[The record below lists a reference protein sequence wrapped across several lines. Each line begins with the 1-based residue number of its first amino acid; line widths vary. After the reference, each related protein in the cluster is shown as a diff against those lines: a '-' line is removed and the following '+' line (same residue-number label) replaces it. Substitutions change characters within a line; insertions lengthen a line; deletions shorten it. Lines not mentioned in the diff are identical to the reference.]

1 MNTIFALSMVAG
13 VGLTTGTPVIGA
25 RVAEEMWAAGRAD
38 TARSRT
44 CEVAYQTARR
54 AVPAPSYLNRKKTAA
69 GERPAKKKKGREYD
83 RGDRRE
89 AIRMYLA
96 MLVVLLVPLRV
107 LVLLFLL
114 PRVLLGGRPALF
126 AVASFSAL
134 SSNTIS
140 IAATTVVESRSLHS
154 SKCHSCSGSFSSI
167 IPMILPASLGSVTA
181 SMTRGYSRCD
191 KICRDKI
198 GQSLRRAGSHPSTSI
213 GVTVCG
219 HTPPPWI
226 SAVVVVYLSQVSSSL
241 YKFKFPPIHPSLKI

>member
-1 MNTIFALSMVAG
+1 MYCSPANARGRAFRAAPHCCGRASQTKRLRIQMMNTIFALSMVAG

-96 MLVVLLVPLRV
+96 DEKVVD
-107 LVLLFLL
+107 
-114 PRVLLGGRPALF
+114 
-126 AVASFSAL
+126 
-134 SSNTIS
+134 
-140 IAATTVVESRSLHS
+140 IAAAYGTHERTVYKWLKVSHFPSRIRL
-154 SKCHSCSGSFSSI
+154 
-167 IPMILPASLGSVTA
+167 
-181 SMTRGYSRCD
+181 RCLCLLD
-191 KICRDKI
+191 K
-198 GQSLRRAGSHPSTSI
+198 GPNT
-213 GVTVCG
+213 
-219 HTPPPWI
+219 
-226 SAVVVVYLSQVSSSL
+226 
-241 YKFKFPPIHPSLKI
+241 

>member
-1 MNTIFALSMVAG
+1 MMNTIFALSMVAG

-96 MLVVLLVPLRV
+96 NEKVVD
-107 LVLLFLL
+107 
-114 PRVLLGGRPALF
+114 
-126 AVASFSAL
+126 
-134 SSNTIS
+134 
-140 IAATTVVESRSLHS
+140 IAAAYGTHERTVYKWLKVSHFPSRIRLLLLLEGPVKKRPGVSPVDGSQLVYYS
-154 SKCHSCSGSFSSI
+154 VGWSELSGHDG
-167 IPMILPASLGSVTA
+167 P
-181 SMTRGYSRCD
+181 
-191 KICRDKI
+191 K
-198 GQSLRRAGSHPSTSI
+198 
-213 GVTVCG
+213 
-219 HTPPPWI
+219 
-226 SAVVVVYLSQVSSSL
+226 
-241 YKFKFPPIHPSLKI
+241 